1 MARKGRVG
9 SSPTPGTKIANKY
22 RPHSTATRFRR
33 LLAKTEGMKAIDI
46 TTASVGRYKT
56 LRLKENVAPATV
68 NRELAALKRMFR
80 LGLRQRAWWRRCP
93 TSRCWLSTAFGKD
106 SSSCGPVPGHPE
118 ASPHRS
124 SRAVRGRL
132 HRCASGRSSSRDWR
146 CRYAAARFKSWR
158 DYGTDATG
166 GGQRDRVG

>member
-80 LGLRQRAWWRRCP
+80 LGLRQRLVATLPDISMLAEHSVRKGFFELW
-93 TSRCWLSTAFGKD
+93 TS
-106 SSSCGPVPGHPE
+106 
-118 ASPHRS
+118 
-124 SRAVRGRL
+124 
-132 HRCASGRSSSRDWR
+132 
-146 CRYAAARFKSWR
+146 ARPS
-158 DYGTDATG
+158 
-166 GGQRDRVG
+166 